1 MQVGSVLEEG
11 SRKLDDSVVVFDVV
25 DVDFEKFIGVF
36 VKFFC
41 PGNIDEGK
49 QGSTHTTHDF
59 VLLIESHLV
68 ILCSY
73 NNFFLFLILVQL
85 HLLED
90 IDRILLFLCLQKYFY
105 CDNAV

>member
-11 SRKLDDSVVVFDVV
+11 SRKLNDSVVVFDVV
-25 DVDFEKFIGVF
+25 DVEFEKFIAVF

-68 ILCSY
+68 ILCSD
-73 NNFFLFLILVQL
+73 NNFF
-85 HLLED
+85 
-90 IDRILLFLCLQKYFY
+90 YF
-105 CDNAV
+105 